1 MSENTTGGYKEVVA
15 EIKGDIERAA
25 DRMRDE
31 SLTEAI
37 GPVEAVRRWAAA
49 SEIDD
54 AEADILAAMTAE
66 LMEVQENG

>member
-1 MSENTTGGYKEVVA
+1 
-15 EIKGDIERAA
+15 
-25 DRMRDE
+25 MRDE

-66 LMEVQENG
+66 LM